1 MYDYEE
7 MYYDNVPDEVT
18 VKISEVIKEELNN
31 RLGSDLE
38 ELNRLRKSD
47 KEQRNKIY
55 ELQREVKNT
64 KEEYDQKL
72 KTALL
77 EKQKEVQRKIF
88 RGFTIGDKV
97 FFIDSKHIRV
107 PCETCQESGKLKIT
121 INEKEEKINCPHC
134 NGNGEKHIWTAYVRQ
149 GRISQV
155 EFKTWYDESDKCT
168 ESKFYIDATDGKYS
182 SQKNYKDIF
191 IIEEEAL
198 KECELR
204 NNNKIV

>member
-31 RLGSDLE
+31 RLGSNLE

-55 ELQREVKNT
+55 ELQREVK
-64 KEEYDQKL
+64 KIQDEYDKKL

-77 EKQKEVQRKIF
+77 EKEKETKRKIF
-88 RGFTIGDKV
+88 QGFTMRDKV
-97 FFIDSKHIRV
+97 YFIDRKYEHV
-107 PCETCQESGKLKIT
+107 PCSTCTKGKIKVL
-121 INEKEEKINCPHC
+121 INDKEEEIKCPHC
-134 NGNGEKHIWTAYVRQ
+134 NGYGENYILKYFVNQ
-149 GRISQV
+149 GEISQV
-155 EFKTWYDESDKCT
+155 EFKTWHDESERCI
-168 ESKFYIDATDGKYS
+168 ESKFYVKPIKGDSKRAALD
-182 SQKNYKDIF
+182 DIF
-191 IIEEEAL
+191 KTEEEAL

-204 NNNKIV
+204 NQNKNV